1 MASVG
6 VVIPLFNLGAHVDR
20 CLESLAAQTL
30 RDWTAVIIDDGST
43 DDGPDRVAH
52 HARRDPRLRLL
63 RQTNSG
69 VCAARNRGLDE
80 LDRLA
85 SPAPDTFTLLLDP
98 DDTLMP
104 DALEVLCRA
113 ALAAG
118 APAAMGDFRMVDSRG
133 RHLADHAGRTPRI
146 GLDELL
152 GSVFMLISCHMV
164 RREAW
169 QRRRFDA
176 ALPLIEDTDLW
187 LRLGEGG
194 VWWTCV
200 RRAVTSYTIRPDSRS
215 ARHAQMLSDTEQVY
229 RRAYARARATG
240 LDVDTSEARLAGV
253 LARAALN
260 YSARAMV
267 GGASPHT
274 AAAML
279 ARHADAGPRAGF
291 RPDAPFLIRTA
302 RRAAVMAL
310 ALNPDNPEDLP
321 RWAPDA
327 RRWLHL
333 LAARGW
339 ADARESHRA
348 LETLEMMESPA
359 DAVGSAGPVQ
369 PGDARTTHA
378 MIARAPAQP

>member
-6 VVIPLFNLGAHVDR
+6 IVIPLFNLGAHVDR

-30 RDWTAVIIDDGST
+30 RDWSAVIIDDGST

-52 HARRDPRLRLL
+52 HARHDPRIRLL
-63 RQTNSG
+63 RQPNAG

-118 APAAMGDFRMVDSRG
+118 APAAMGDFSMVDRLG
-133 RHLADHAGRTPRI
+133 RHLHDHAGRVPRV

-169 QRRRFDA
+169 HGLRFDA
-176 ALPLIEDTDLW
+176 TLPLIEDTDLW
-187 LRLGEGG
+187 LRLGEDG

-240 LDVDTSEARLAGV
+240 LNVDTSEARLSGV

-260 YSARAMV
+260 YSARAMM

-310 ALNPDNPEDLP
+310 ALNPDNPENLP
-321 RWAPDA
+321 RWVPAA
-327 RRWLHL
+327 RCWLHL
-333 LAARGW
+333 LTTRGW
-339 ADARESHRA
+339 ADAREVHRA
-348 LETLEMMESPA
+348 LETIESPA
-359 DAVGSAGPVQ
+359 DAVGSTGPAQ
-369 PGDARTTHA
+369 PGGTRTTHT
-378 MIARAPAQP
+378 MIARASARP